1 MTGDTS
7 SGIAGT
13 GLQRRDVLGVFTER
27 QTYRNVL
34 YLWLSFPIGMAAIF
48 LFTFGF
54 AFGIA
59 LSVVVIGIALL
70 LATLVAVRWW
80 AVVERWLANALLD
93 VTLVAP
99 GDVARPRGLPFVQ
112 RLRGLL
118 EAPST
123 WRALGF
129 VGMRF
134 WMGLVGLIVG
144 FVLPLTALSLL
155 VSPFTYES
163 DVATVEL
170 FGWTPTTLPEAILA
184 VPFGALLLVVTA
196 HLINAT
202 GWAFG
207 RMATSLLG
215 PPASGSSRPTE
226 PGS

>member
-7 SGIAGT
+7 SSIAGT
-13 GLQRRDVLGVFTER
+13 GLQRGDVLGVFTER
-27 QTYRNVL
+27 RTYRNML
-34 YLWLSFPIGMAAIF
+34 YLWLSFSIGMVAIF

-59 LSVVVIGIALL
+59 LSVIGIALL

-80 AVVERWLANALLD
+80 AAVERWLANALLD

-99 GDVARPRGLPFVQ
+99 GDVARPRGAPFVP

-144 FVLPLTALSLL
+144 VVLPLTALSLI

-170 FGWTPTTLPEAILA
+170 FGWTSTTLLEAILA
-184 VPFGALLLVVTA
+184 VSFGALLLVVTA

-226 PGS
+226 SES